1 MREMDKIELRVKL
14 LQHVDLSR
22 RKCWK
27 IRSKELNEKNVSQKT
42 MPGFEGEMGDGKG
55 KTVSHIL

>member
-27 IRSKELNEKNVSQKT
+27 IRSKELNEKKCIAKNYAR
-42 MPGFEGEMGDGKG
+42 
-55 KTVSHIL
+55 L